1 MFKRVMGAAVAAAIA
16 LAFVPAQAAESVK
29 VGVLKY
35 GTVNWELKA
44 MKANG
49 LDARHGIDV
58 EIVGFA
64 GEDATAVA
72 LRAGAVDVIV
82 SDWLEVSRDR
92 ASGGDL
98 TMVPYS
104 SSVGMIMVAADSP
117 LQSLADLKGKTLGV
131 AGGPLDKSWLLIQA
145 MARQEY
151 GLDLAAEN
159 EIAYGAPPLLAEKA
173 KMGELDAVLNFWH
186 WSARLEAEGFRK
198 LVSAEDAANALGA
211 SGPVSALGYIF
222 HEGWAK
228 ENPQLAMGF
237 VKASRETKELLKAS
251 DAEWDRLHESGAI
264 KDEGK
269 ALTTLRDRYRD
280 GIPARPAADEEEDA
294 ARLFEVLA
302 RVGGEK
308 LTGGETK
315 MQPGTYWSELKSN
328 F

>member
-1 MFKRVMGAAVAAAIA
+1 MFKRAFGAAIAVAAA
-16 LAFVPAQAAESVK
+16 LAILPAQAADTVK

-49 LDARHGIDV
+49 FDTKNGVDV

-72 LRAGAVDVIV
+72 LRAGEVDVIV
-82 SDWLEVSRDR
+82 SDWLDVSRDR

-104 SSVGMIMVAADSP
+104 SSVGMIMVPGSSP
-117 LQSLADLKGKTLGV
+117 LKSVADLKGKTLGV

-145 MARQEY
+145 MAKKDY
-151 GLDLAAEN
+151 GLDLAKEN

-173 KMGELDAVLNFWH
+173 KLGELDAVLNFWH

-222 HEGWAK
+222 HESWAK
-228 ENPQLAMGF
+228 QHPQAAMGF
-237 VKASRETKELLKAS
+237 VKASRETKALMKSS
-251 DAEWDRLHESGAI
+251 DAEWDRLHDSGAI

-280 GIPARPAADEEEDA
+280 GIPARPAAEEEADA
-294 ARLFEVLA
+294 AKLFEVLA
-302 RVGGEK
+302 DVGGDK